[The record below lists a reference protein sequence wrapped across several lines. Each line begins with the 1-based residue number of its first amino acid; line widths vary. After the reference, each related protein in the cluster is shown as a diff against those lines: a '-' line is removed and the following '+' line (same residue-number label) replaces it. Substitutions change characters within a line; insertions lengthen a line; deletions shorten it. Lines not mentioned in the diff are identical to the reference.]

1 MEECDSKIKN
11 LDIDIKKLR
20 DGYTYFIYY
29 YNLNIIFEIKIRSE
43 VCELK

>member
-20 DGYTYFIYY
+20 DGYMYFMCF
-29 YNLNIIFEIKIRSE
+29 LIFYALFLIK
-43 VCELK
+43 KGMKFAN